1 MGEGSTEIKL
11 QRWWGTDSASRGQER
26 RAGQVEGGTWPTLA
40 LMPPIVG
47 KADLQIQTLEREV
60 TKQ

>member
-1 MGEGSTEIKL
+1 MAERG
-11 QRWWGTDSASRGQER
+11 WGTDSANRGQER
-26 RAGQVEGGTWPTLA
+26 RAGQLEGGTWPILA